1 MLEARQGKQN
11 VNIGEIKRESKNW
24 DRKTRTLTPQA
35 QVVIGTAVTA
45 ATAGVGST
53 IGAGVAGGIGAGGAV
68 GAGVSSAI
76 AAGVSGF
83 ASGVVIGAANNGGNI
98 LKGVKESTSKKALR
112 SLGKDMLAAGV
123 TTGIMNGTGFGNVA
137 EKARLG
143 GVVGRNQAIFERRM
157 LRTGVKLNTE
167 NNKKY

>member
-1 MLEARQGKQN
+1 MEEVKKKNMVMNTQISRGNYRKEVKGSEISAGVAINSNSSIDVEVEFGKKPLWVSMLESKQN

-45 ATAGVGST
+45 ATVGVGIT
-53 IGAGVAGGIGAGGAV
+53 IGAGVAGGIGAG

-83 ASGVVIGAANNGGNI
+83 ASSVVIGAANNGGEEKQELINSTKTLNKI
-98 LKGVKESTSKKALR
+98 GRLK
-112 SLGKDMLAAGV
+112 
-123 TTGIMNGTGFGNVA
+123 
-137 EKARLG
+137 
-143 GVVGRNQAIFERRM
+143 
-157 LRTGVKLNTE
+157 
-167 NNKKY
+167 

>member
-53 IGAGVAGGIGAGGAV
+53 IGAV